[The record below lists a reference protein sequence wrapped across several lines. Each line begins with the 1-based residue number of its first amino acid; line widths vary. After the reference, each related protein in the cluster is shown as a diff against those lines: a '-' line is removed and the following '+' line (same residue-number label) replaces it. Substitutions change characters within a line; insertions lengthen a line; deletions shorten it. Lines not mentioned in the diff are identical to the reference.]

1 MSSGSSSSPSSTG
14 SEPPARETPYLGWVI
29 AFILVATLVSF
40 AWSGLKGTR
49 PVRVPDHLQPVSEVP
64 DFRLLDQS
72 GKPFGL
78 ADLKGKIWVGN
89 FIFTRCSGPCPMVSS
104 RMAELNQ
111 KIGRAGEGV
120 ELVTFSVDPEFDTPE
135 VLASYAG
142 RLGAGPG
149 RWKFLTGNKEDM
161 NAIVI
166 KGLLQ
171 PLAKEPDGTPAHS
184 TRFVIVDGDGKL
196 RGFAD
201 ANDPEVVQKLL
212 MDIGD
217 LLRESGKL

>member
-1 MSSGSSSSPSSTG
+1 MSSAPSPAG
-14 SEPPARETPYLGWVI
+14 SEPPARETPYLGWVV
-29 AFILVATLVSF
+29 AFIFVATLISF
-40 AWSGLKGTR
+40 AWSGLKGAR
-49 PVRVPDHLQPVSEVP
+49 PVRVPNHLQPVSDVP

-78 ADLKGKIWVGN
+78 SDLKGKIWIGN
-89 FIFTRCSGPCPMVSS
+89 FVFTRGSGPVPMISA

-111 KIGRAGEGV
+111 KIGSAGEGV
-120 ELVTFSVDPEFDTPE
+120 ELVTFSVDPEFDTSD
-135 VLASYAG
+135 VLSAYAA

-149 RWKFLTGNKEDM
+149 RWKFLTGSKEEVD
-161 NAIVI
+161 AIVI

-171 PLAKEPDGTPAHS
+171 PLEKKEPNGTLAQS
-184 TRFVIVDGDGKL
+184 TKFVIVDGKGRL

-201 ANDPEVVQKLL
+201 GNDPEVVQKLL

-217 LLRESGKL
+217 LLRESGKQ

>member
-1 MSSGSSSSPSSTG
+1 MNSSPSPAG
-14 SEPPARETPYLGWVI
+14 SEPPARETPYLGWVVT
-29 AFILVATLVSF
+29 FILVATLISF
-40 AWSGLKGTR
+40 AWSGLKGSH
-49 PVRVPDHLQPVSEVP
+49 PVRVPKHLQPVSDVP
-64 DFRLLDQS
+64 DFRLVDQS

-78 ADLKGKIWVGN
+78 VDLKGKIWVGN
-89 FIFTRCSGPCPMVSS
+89 FVLTRGSAPCPMISS

-111 KIGRAGEGV
+111 KIGRAGAGV

-149 RWKFLTGNKEDM
+149 RWKFLTGNKGDID
-161 NAIVI
+161 AIVNN
-166 KGLLQ
+166 GLLQ
-171 PLAKEPDGTPAHS
+171 PLSRDADGAHS
-184 TRFVIVDGDGKL
+184 TSFVIVDGNGKL
-196 RGFAD
+196 RGSAD
-201 ANDPEVVQKLL
+201 GNDPEVVQKLL